1 MTGWVEKKEKE
12 KGGDGTR
19 IFEAT
24 IGSNSANYVLV
35 CECKITVHY
44 PEVPS
49 EWTVKK
55 RSVGGGGE
63 GGGKKRKKGE
73 DENENKEENGDIM
86 CVELTN
92 EVNEEKFEVVDDVE
106 REAKGKEDAMD
117 DDEEEEEEEDD
128 VKQWAILHQ
137 LRRILTNF

>member
-1 MTGWVEKKEKE
+1 M
-12 KGGDGTR
+12 
-19 IFEAT
+19 
-24 IGSNSANYVLV
+24 
-35 CECKITVHY
+35 
-44 PEVPS
+44 
-49 EWTVKK
+49 KK